1 MLFGEG
7 DYRYEEVEGWAKL
20 PEGWVFTAGVG
31 CRGGFTGPHLRIYA
45 RYSSRGRV

>member
-20 PEGWVFTAGVG
+20 PEGWVFTQVSDAAVD
-31 CRGGFTGPHLRIYA
+31 
-45 RYSSRGRV
+45 S